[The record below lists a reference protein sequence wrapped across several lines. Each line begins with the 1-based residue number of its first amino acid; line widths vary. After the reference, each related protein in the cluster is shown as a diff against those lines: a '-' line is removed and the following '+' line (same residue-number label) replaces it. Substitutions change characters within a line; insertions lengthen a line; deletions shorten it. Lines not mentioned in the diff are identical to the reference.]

1 MAQCDHQSLELCAR
15 VGAGD
20 ALGLGSEDRLGQA
33 GVVALGHAGSQ
44 PGRGH
49 LGQPRTRLGGL
60 GSQSRALERFRRFAQ
75 FDGVALSKKRELCGV
90 VDEY

>member
-1 MAQCDHQSLELCAR
+1 MAQLYHQLLELCAR
-15 VGAGD
+15 VGAGG

-60 GSQSRALERFRRFAQ
+60 GSQARALERFRRLAQ
-75 FDGVALSKKRELCGV
+75 FDGVALREQ
-90 VDEY
+90 VDSTLH